1 MRIYCFTELILTHEI
16 MMYKNKEYVEN
27 DKIFEKSRTVLGV
40 TRVLQN
46 FEFLNKNEKF

>member
-1 MRIYCFTELILTHEI
+1 MI
-16 MMYKNKEYVEN
+16 YKNKEYVEN

-46 FEFLNKNEKF
+46 FEFLNKNEKSESELEF